1 MSDSGWWEYP
11 IKYVRTEGPD
21 AGAQIDLGDP
31 VYDRDGN
38 KLYIYDYSIN
48 GICVAKT
55 NNRKKWV
62 KPERVGLQLV
72 GGTEEMKEFINKAR
86 RVYYRHQLDLLNKE

>member
-1 MSDSGWWEYP
+1 VSDSGWWEYP
-11 IKYVRTEGPD
+11 IKYVRTEGD
-21 AGAQIDLGDP
+21 VGAQIDLGDR
-31 VYDRDGN
+31 VYDREGN
-38 KLYIYDYSIN
+38 ELYIYDYSIN
-48 GICVAKT
+48 GICVAKS

-72 GGTEEMKEFINKAR
+72 GGKEEMKEFINKAR